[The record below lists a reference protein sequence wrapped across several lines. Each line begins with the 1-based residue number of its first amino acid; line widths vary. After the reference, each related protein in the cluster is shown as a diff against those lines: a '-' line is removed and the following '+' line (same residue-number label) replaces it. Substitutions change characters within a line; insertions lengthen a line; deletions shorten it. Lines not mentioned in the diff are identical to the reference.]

1 MCNVHCVYKNSK
13 NIIKY
18 TVLFTNNNHFVVLL
32 FLNCFDCAKK
42 FLIWKKLNEK
52 KTRLWPKSRY
62 LFSSD
67 TYLRKQGPRLSLF
80 GWRQGGDVR
89 QFAATP
95 SPPRATVDSPPTPK
109 TADSRLYYL
118 RRLYCPLVFPLVIW
132 RFVPSTL
139 LLPVV
144 KSDAV
149 PNLTSAFCLGRHCS
163 RLRVSIFM
171 TRYKNEKESDFGG
184 TLTVVSFRY
193 KLSYVKRC
201 CVFSL

>member
-1 MCNVHCVYKNSK
+1 MQKRSSFEKNWMK
-13 NIIKY
+13 RKRDYGAKVDNFL
-18 TVLFTNNNHFVVLL
+18 VL
-32 FLNCFDCAKK
+32 
-42 FLIWKKLNEK
+42 
-52 KTRLWPKSRY
+52 TRTWGNRALA
-62 LFSSD
+62 
-67 TYLRKQGPRLSLF
+67 SLF

-95 SPPRATVDSPPTPK
+95 SPPHATVDSPPTPK

-132 RFVPSTL
+132 RFVSSTL

-149 PNLTSAFCLGRHCS
+149 PNLTSAFYLGRHCS

>member
-1 MCNVHCVYKNSK
+1 MQKRSWFEKNWMKRKRDYGAKVDNFS
-13 NIIKY
+13 
-18 TVLFTNNNHFVVLL
+18 VL
-32 FLNCFDCAKK
+32 
-42 FLIWKKLNEK
+42 
-52 KTRLWPKSRY
+52 TRTWGNRALA
-62 LFSSD
+62 
-67 TYLRKQGPRLSLF
+67 SLF

-95 SPPRATVDSPPTPK
+95 SPPHATVDSPPTPK

-118 RRLYCPLVFPLVIW
+118 RRLYCPLVSPLVIW
-132 RFVPSTL
+132 RFVSYTL

-149 PNLTSAFCLGRHCS
+149 PNLTSAFYLGRHCS

-171 TRYKNEKESDFGG
+171 TRYKNEKESDLGG
-184 TLTVVSFRY
+184 TFNCCLFCY

-201 CVFSL
+201 CVFSI